1 MTPLKYSVFRKI
13 HMQNMLSLVH
23 NLSDNELEK
32 NSLLNY
38 EYILYLKIQDFCD
51 ITLCSLV

>member
-1 MTPLKYSVFRKI
+1 
-13 HMQNMLSLVH
+13 MQNMLSLVH